1 VIEPEP
7 PTNISEQ
14 GGTLNVQINPEGSET
29 GYEIRMECEAPS
41 VSELTGC
48 DPELFPGERL
58 RAGQLVASF
67 TDQTVSV
74 TLTGLQPGY
83 VYMYVI
89 FATNAGGATERGAN
103 ILQTYP
109 PGAYSEGSPG
119 KQYEPGPPS
128 QASLE
133 FAQQEADRLTA
144 KAEAERQQQA
154 REHEEQKARET
165 AAVYAAEVA
174 ALKRREEEAAAAKTG
189 GDVVPVCVVPALTGD
204 TLNAARQAIEEAHCR
219 LGEIREPHHR
229 HRGMLTVLGQS
240 QRHGMKLAG
249 GTVIAVTMGAA
260 RSRHHRG

>member
-1 VIEPEP
+1 MSRKRTRWARRGARLASVTAAVLAGGFIFSGAPAWAVGGTRPVIEPEP

-41 VSELTGC
+41 MSELTGC

-109 PGAYSEGSPG
+109 PGAYPEGSPG

-189 GDVVPVCVVPALTGD
+189 VMS
-204 TLNAARQAIEEAHCR
+204 CR
-219 LGEIREPHHR
+219 SASCRP
-229 HRGMLTVLGQS
+229 
-240 QRHGMKLAG
+240 
-249 GTVIAVTMGAA
+249 
-260 RSRHHRG
+260 